1 MELSVLIEAVA
12 VDGFRASCGEP
23 IPASAEGAT
32 RDEALNRLCEQ
43 IVHRVRAGVEVVKL
57 RIDGLPTPAS
67 VPVWPDDELTR
78 DWLAGIAEVRAA
90 ADQRPDP
97 WDTPTADQP

>member
-1 MELSVLIEAVA
+1 MELSVLIEPVA
-12 VDGFRASCGEP
+12 ADGFRASCGEP

-32 RDEALNRLCEQ
+32 RDEALSKLREQ

-57 RIDGLPTPAS
+57 RIDGLPTPTP
-67 VPVWPDDELTR
+67 VPVWPDDQLTR
-78 DWLAGIAEVRAA
+78 DWLAGIAEARAA

-97 WDTPTADQP
+97 WDLPAADQP